1 MHDEEAARHGLDVAT
16 RVLIVDDHASF
27 RGSARTL
34 LRSEGY
40 DVVGEAETGTEA
52 VRLAEELKPDLV
64 LLDVQLP
71 DLDGFEVTALL
82 LELDEPPEVVLTS
95 SRDDYAAAVVG
106 TGALGFVA
114 KDALSGKTLDALL
127 G

>member
-1 MHDEEAARHGLDVAT
+1 MPDEKAERHGLDVAT

-27 RGSARTL
+27 RGSATTL

-40 DVVGEAETGTEA
+40 DVGGEAETGTEA
-52 VRLAEELKPDLV
+52 VRLADELKPDLV

-106 TGALGFVA
+106 TGALGFVP

-127 G
+127 T

>member
-1 MHDEEAARHGLDVAT
+1 MPDQALEDEAPEVAT
-16 RVLIVDDHASF
+16 TVLIVDDHASF

-34 LRSEGY
+34 LLREGY

-52 VRLAEELKPDLV
+52 VRLAEQLKPDLV

-71 DLDGFEVTALL
+71 DLDGFEVTELL

-106 TGALGFVA
+106 TGALGFVP

-127 G
+127 T

>member
-1 MHDEEAARHGLDVAT
+1 MPDQRPEPDRSATAA

-27 RGSARTL
+27 RGSARAL
-34 LRSEGY
+34 LLSEGY
-40 DVVGEAETGTEA
+40 DVVGEAATGAEA
-52 VRLAEELKPDLV
+52 VRLAKELKPDLV

-71 DLDGFEVTALL
+71 DLDGFEVTVLL
-82 LELDEPPEVVLTS
+82 RELDEPPEIVLTS

-114 KDALSGKTLDALL
+114 KDALSGKALDALL
-127 G
+127 T

>member
-1 MHDEEAARHGLDVAT
+1 MPDQAPEPDGRDVAA

-34 LRSEGY
+34 LLSEGY
-40 DVVGEAETGTEA
+40 DVVGEAETGAEA
-52 VRLAEELKPDLV
+52 VRLTKELRPDLV

-71 DLDGFEVTALL
+71 DLDGFEVTARL
-82 LELDEPPEVVLTS
+82 LELDEPPGIVLTS

-106 TGALGFVA
+106 TGALGFVP
-114 KDALSGKTLDALL
+114 KDALSGKALDALL
-127 G
+127 T